1 MTPTRMYKD
10 DRSHYGTRIWPTG
23 DRILGVGSRQFN

>member
-23 DRILGVGSRQFN
+23 DHILGVGAR